1 MNIKAASWDFSD
13 KSLSD
18 LEVIIGAGRGTAIH
32 LSVQHFNSYKFSF
45 SLLIMAEGVGLM
57 GGCAG
62 KLHAL
67 QRQRYNYAV
76 MYVSEHETE
85 NENETRREGLK

>member
-1 MNIKAASWDFSD
+1 MGLFSD

-45 SLLIMAEGVGLM
+45 SLLSLM

-67 QRQRYNYAV
+67 QRQRYNYDV
-76 MYVSEHETE
+76 MYVSEH
-85 NENETRREGLK
+85 ENETRREGLK